1 MAPLI
6 QNRTIPEVEILG
18 DAIAEETIALTDL
31 DLYPE
36 SDGKPMA
43 ENTEQYRWIVILK
56 ENLEILFATM
66 ADVFIAADLLWY
78 PVEASKPIPEDF
90 TLRSQAPDVMVI
102 FGRPKGR
109 RGSYKQWQE
118 AQTPP
123 QVVFEILSPSN
134 ITRKGVKEMGVKFE
148 FYQKYGVEE
157 YYIYDPE
164 TYELQGWLR
173 QGAKLAPIINLQGWV
188 SPRLGIRFTGL
199 GGQELEVYYPDGR
212 RFISSVELATLAED
226 ERQRAEVE
234 RQRAEIERQRAEVER
249 QRAEIEREQRELA
262 QQQAENE
269 RQQKELAQQRADQSM
284 AQIQQAVVRLLQG
297 GMTIAQVVQVMGLSE
312 REVQEMGK

>member
-1 MAPLI
+1 MAPLLHNSTVHDI
-6 QNRTIPEVEILG
+6 ENQEE
-18 DAIAEETIALTDL
+18 AIALEELDPEL

-56 ENLEILFATM
+56 ENLEILFA
-66 ADVFIAADLLWY
+66 AAIDVFIAADLLWY
-78 PVEASKPIPEDF
+78 PIEASKPIPEDF

-102 FGRPKGR
+102 FGRPKGK

-118 AQTPP
+118 AQIPP

-134 ITRKGVKEMGVKFE
+134 VTRKGRKEMQVKFE

-164 TYELQGWLR
+164 TNELWGWLR
-173 QGAKLAPIINLQGWV
+173 QGTRLEPIANLIGWI

-212 RFISSVELATLAED
+212 KFISSVELATLAET
-226 ERQRAEVE
+226 ERERAENE
-234 RQRAEIERQRAEVER
+234 RERAEA
-249 QRAEIEREQRELA
+249 ERER
-262 QQQAENE
+262 AENE
-269 RQQKELAQQRADQSM
+269 RQQKELAQQQADQSM
-284 AQIQQAVVRLLQG
+284 AQIRLAVVRLGQG
-297 GMTIAQVVQVMGLSE
+297 GMAIAQVAQVMGLSE
-312 REVQEMGK
+312 VQVQEIMVQEND

>member
-1 MAPLI
+1 MAPLLRNSASQDI
-6 QNRTIPEVEILG
+6 DDQEGVIEG
-18 DAIAEETIALTDL
+18 GAIDL
-31 DLYPE
+31 KELNTKFDLYPE

-56 ENLEILFATM
+56 ENLEILFAAI

-78 PVEASKPIPEDF
+78 PIEASKPIPEDF

-109 RGSYKQWQE
+109 RGSYQQWQE
-118 AQTPP
+118 AQIPP

-164 TYELQGWLR
+164 TYELRGWLR
-173 QGAKLAPIINLQGWV
+173 QGTKLEPIPNLQGWV
-188 SPRLGIRFTGL
+188 SPSLGIRFAGL
-199 GGQELEVYYPDGR
+199 GGQELEIYYPDGR
-212 RFISSVELATLAED
+212 RFISSVELAILAES
-226 ERQRAEVE
+226 ERQRAD
-234 RQRAEIERQRAEVER
+234 
-249 QRAEIEREQRELA
+249 
-262 QQQAENE
+262 QATV
-269 RQQKELAQQRADQSM
+269 
-284 AQIQQAVVRLLQG
+284 QIQQAVVRLLQG
-297 GMTIAQVVQVMGLSE
+297 GMSIAQVAQIMSLSE
-312 REVQEMGK
+312 DQVQEMGET

>member
-18 DAIAEETIALTDL
+18 DAIAEETIALTDF

-134 ITRKGVKEMGVKFE
+134 ITRKVCHLSTRR
-148 FYQKYGVEE
+148 YIRSIQKMTS
-157 YYIYDPE
+157 D
-164 TYELQGWLR
+164 R
-173 QGAKLAPIINLQGWV
+173 KSCN
-188 SPRLGIRFTGL
+188 
-199 GGQELEVYYPDGR
+199 
-212 RFISSVELATLAED
+212 
-226 ERQRAEVE
+226 
-234 RQRAEIERQRAEVER
+234 
-249 QRAEIEREQRELA
+249 
-262 QQQAENE
+262 
-269 RQQKELAQQRADQSM
+269 
-284 AQIQQAVVRLLQG
+284 VRSG
-297 GMTIAQVVQVMGLSE
+297 SD
-312 REVQEMGK
+312 RHFHR

>member
-1 MAPLI
+1 MAPLLHNSTVHDI
-6 QNRTIPEVEILG
+6 ENQE
-18 DAIAEETIALTDL
+18 DAIALEELDPEL

-56 ENLEILFATM
+56 ENLEILFA
-66 ADVFIAADLLWY
+66 AAINVFIAADLLWY
-78 PVEASKPIPEDF
+78 PIEASKPIPEDF

-102 FGRPKGR
+102 FGRPKGK

-118 AQTPP
+118 AQIPP

-134 ITRKGVKEMGVKFE
+134 VTQKGRKEMQVKFE

-164 TYELQGWLR
+164 TYELWGWLR
-173 QGAKLAPIINLQGWV
+173 QGTRLEPIANLIGWI

-212 RFISSVELATLAED
+212 KFISSVELATLAET
-226 ERQRAEVE
+226 
-234 RQRAEIERQRAEVER
+234 
-249 QRAEIEREQRELA
+249 ERER
-262 QQQAENE
+262 AENE
-269 RQQKELAQQRADQSM
+269 RQQKELAQQQADQSM
-284 AQIQQAVVRLLQG
+284 AQIRLAVVRLWQG
-297 GMTIAQVVQVMGLSE
+297 GMAIAQVA
-312 REVQEMGK
+312 